1 MKKYQVS
8 PNNSVLMAIISAIT
22 FVWVLCLF
30 IQICRTIRI
39 VVILWPEM
47 TIFVKWPKIQ
57 LLGQDTMLIFLY
69 SMNNLTLL
77 RFTQKEESRTR
88 FIVSETVIAYATIEW
103 YLYFV
108 SDIYKWDMKFDII
121 TPFTEY

>member
-1 MKKYQVS
+1 
-8 PNNSVLMAIISAIT
+8 
-22 FVWVLCLF
+22 
-30 IQICRTIRI
+30 
-39 VVILWPEM
+39 M

>member
-1 MKKYQVS
+1 
-8 PNNSVLMAIISAIT
+8 
-22 FVWVLCLF
+22 
-30 IQICRTIRI
+30 
-39 VVILWPEM
+39 
-47 TIFVKWPKIQ
+47 
-57 LLGQDTMLIFLY
+57 
-69 SMNNLTLL
+69 MNNLTLL